1 MLNQKKGTDEEP
13 SKHHPALM
21 HMLAEK
27 MKIEGIEGI
36 VEKERESTYSFLYSE
51 SNPRL

>member
-1 MLNQKKGTDEEP
+1 VLNQKKGTDEEP
-13 SKHHPALM
+13 NKHHPALM

-36 VEKERESTYSFLYSE
+36 VEKERESTYSL
-51 SNPRL
+51 